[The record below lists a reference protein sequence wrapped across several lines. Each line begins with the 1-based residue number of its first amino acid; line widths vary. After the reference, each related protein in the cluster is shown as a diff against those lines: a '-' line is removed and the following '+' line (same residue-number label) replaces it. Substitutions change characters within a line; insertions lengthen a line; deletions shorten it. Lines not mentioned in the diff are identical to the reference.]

1 MAEIGKRG
9 KRRLNADINVV
20 PYIDVMLV
28 LLIIFM
34 ITAPLLSQGVEVD
47 LPEVD
52 SAESNVSDNPLVVT
66 VDGAGNFYLSHGEAG
81 EREPVPAEEV
91 TRVARIYLRNN
102 PEPDKQVV
110 YIRGDESVP
119 YGRIMEAMALLKEAG
134 ADKVGL
140 PTEPSD
146 TK

>member
-1 MAEIGKRG
+1 MAGIAKRA
-9 KRRLNADINVV
+9 KRRLNAEINVV

-47 LPEVD
+47 LPEV
-52 SAESNVSDNPLVVT
+52 AETESNVSEDPLVVT
-66 VDGAGNFYLSHGEAG
+66 VDAKGSFFLSHGEQG
-81 EREPVPAEEV
+81 EREPVTDAEV
-91 TRVARIYLRNN
+91 VRVARIFLRNN
-102 PEPDKQVV
+102 PRPDQQVV
-110 YIRGDESVP
+110 YIRGDEDVP
-119 YGRIMEAMALLKEAG
+119 YGRIMAAMSLLKQAG